1 MIIGTHS
8 RPLFYYILY
17 VYICWAGAQG
27 FMDYDFD

>member
-17 VYICWAGAQG
+17 VYIGLVGALG
-27 FMDYDFD
+27 FNVYDFD